1 MSFKIDVGVKIDD
14 IIMVE
19 KIMSPIT
26 SANEGKDNIMSI
38 IRLGNTNRELN
49 SHQLVELISE
59 KVPPEVQID
68 ALRDTYPN
76 GVIRG
81 DQFSIGSLSGE
92 AGQSLKIDINPRS
105 PYFMKGQD
113 FNGASGIG
121 GIVKILMEGRG
132 MRLPE
137 IKELFG
143 NYLDNTPGFVRDV
156 EAPPPIIN
164 PSLRQQISVNTPFD
178 SEHLYLNSDGEIL
191 CMVRR
196 YNMRDGSGNPVMDDH
211 GKAKKE
217 FRQFTGNN
225 PYPKMPDVRP
235 LYNIPNISASDKV
248 IWVEGEKC
256 ADALNEMGFTATCTM
271 GGAGML
277 SRKSSSQFDFSPLHG
292 KELVIWPDNDN
303 AGKKVAELVQDL
315 AMNAGAR
322 SVTML
327 TPPAGKPERW
337 DAADAIAESFDIG
350 NFLNTTIKHT
360 KRSIN
365 LLDDS
370 LLINRF
376 EGQAP
381 EQKFLIGDTIPL
393 GVPIIF
399 SAAGDAGKGMMTL
412 DLAMKVASGQ
422 PMSNAFGSEITEFG
436 NAIIFTAED
445 DEGEMHRRI
454 ERLDEENAR
463 FNYEHELRIVSLP
476 NVGGVFPILQETHD
490 GYKTSVE
497 FEKIYAQIIQMN
509 NLKLIVF
516 DPLASFVH
524 ADVNSDPAAG
534 AALTGLLAQVAT
546 ETGASVMMCHHM
558 TKIKDDVAVSS
569 PEQARNM
576 IRGTSALVDGV
587 RCAFAIWQVDE
598 STGRRRCQDLGIEYQ
613 RNRCF
618 DGAVVKSNG
627 PARRDIRH
635 FVRDMHSGLLEDRS
649 DDITRLHS
657 GSNREIKKDALFVW
671 ISTCEREGRALTQQS
686 GADAIL
692 QRMSADPDAPNTLD
706 NCTQR
711 MVDGIV
717 RELLSEGRI
726 GKYSFSRSGG
736 RKWLGTT
743 DGDMSRGE
751 YEATTA
757 TENL

>member
-1 MSFKIDVGVKIDD
+1 
-14 IIMVE
+14 
-19 KIMSPIT
+19 
-26 SANEGKDNIMSI
+26 MSI
-38 IRLGNTNRELN
+38 IRLGNKNRELN
-49 SHQLVELISE
+49 SHELVELISQ
-59 KVPPEVQID
+59 KVPPEVQISE
-68 ALRDTYPN
+68 LRNTYPN

-143 NYLDNTPGFVRDV
+143 NYLDDSPSFVRDQ

-164 PSLRQQISVNTPFD
+164 PSLRQQITVNTPYD
-178 SEHLYLNSDGEIL
+178 TEHLYLNSDGEVL

-196 YNMRDGSGNPVMDDH
+196 YNMRDGAGNPVMDDH
-211 GKAKKE
+211 GKPKKE
-217 FRQFTGNN
+217 FRQFTGTN

-256 ADALNEMGFTATCTM
+256 ADALNELGFTATCTM

-277 SRKSSSQFDFSPLHG
+277 SRKSASQFDFSPLHG
-292 KELVIWPDNDN
+292 KELTIWPDNDT

-350 NFLNTTIKHT
+350 NFLNTTLKHVKKT
-360 KRSIN
+360 IN
-365 LLDDS
+365 LLDES
-370 LLINRF
+370 LLIKRF
-376 EGQAP
+376 QGEAP
-381 EQKFLIGDTIPL
+381 EQKFLIGDTLPL

-412 DLAMKVASGQ
+412 DLAMKVSSGQ
-422 PMSNAFGSEITEFG
+422 PMTSAFGDNITEFG
-436 NAIIFTAED
+436 NTIIFTAED
-445 DEGEMHRRI
+445 DEAEMHRRI
-454 ERLDEENAR
+454 ERLDPNNSR
-463 FNYEHELRIVSLP
+463 FDYEHEIRIVSLP
-476 NVGGVFPILQETHD
+476 NVGGVFPILQETSD

-497 FEKIYAQIIQMN
+497 FEKIYEQIIQMN

-558 TKIKDDVAVSS
+558 TKIKDDVAVAS

-587 RCAFAIWQVDE
+587 RCAFALWQVDE
-598 STGRRRCQDLGIEYQ
+598 ATGRRRCQDLGIEYQ

-635 FVRDMHSGLLEDRS
+635 FVRDMYSGLLEDRS
-649 DDITRLHS
+649 EDISRLHS
-657 GSNREIKKDALFVW
+657 GSNREIKKDALFAW
-671 ISTCEREGRALTQQS
+671 IATCEREGRALTQQS

-692 QRMSADPDAPNTLD
+692 QRMSADPDAPRTLD

-717 RELLSEGRI
+717 RELIAEGRI

-757 TENL
+757 TDNA